1 MEVKLKEA
9 ACPTADP
16 GDAKLAQQVIVVF
29 TARHRALRSVSVR
42 AERGTV
48 RLEGTVSSY
57 HLKQL
62 AFQVARHVPGVV
74 TVRDELDVG

>member
-1 MEVKLKEA
+1 MSDGGPRGCKTR
-9 ACPTADP
+9 TA
-16 GDAKLAQQVIVVF
+16 GDCRLYSQAPV
-29 TARHRALRSVSVR
+29 LRSVSVR